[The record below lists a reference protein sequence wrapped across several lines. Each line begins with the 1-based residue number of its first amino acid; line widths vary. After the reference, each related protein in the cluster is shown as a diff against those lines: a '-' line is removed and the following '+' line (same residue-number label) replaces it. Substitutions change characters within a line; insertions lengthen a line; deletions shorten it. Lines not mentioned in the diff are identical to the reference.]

1 LKYDEQFIMGPD
13 VRVMVIGAA
22 GRLGAA
28 VVEAFADA
36 VVASHNRA
44 TLDVT
49 NPDAIARAVDAAS
62 PNVIVNCAAFNHVDL
77 AEDQPDEALA
87 VNAFAVRSLAR
98 AAETHDATLVHYS
111 TDFVFD
117 GTATEPYEEDA
128 RPSPRSTYASTKL
141 LGEWFAL
148 DAPRSFVLRVESLF
162 GQVPGWTGRAGTLDT
177 IVSGIEARRE
187 VKVFTDRVVSPGY
200 VPDIAAAT
208 RHLVTSAA
216 QPGLYHCVNSGCATW
231 AEVAQEAARVLG
243 IEARLQP
250 VTTNEVA
257 LKASRPRFCALAN
270 RKLGEAGYP
279 MPNWQDGLRRWIM
292 SRTHA

>member
-1 LKYDEQFIMGPD
+1 LKYDQQFIMGPD
-13 VRVMVIGAA
+13 LRVMVIGSA

-28 VVEAFADA
+28 VVDAFSDA
-36 VVASHNRA
+36 VVTSHTRA

-49 NPDAIARAVDAAS
+49 KPDAVARAVAAAS
-62 PNVIVNCAAFNHVDL
+62 PNVIVNCVAFNHVDL

-98 AAETHDATLVHYS
+98 AAETHNAALVHYS

-117 GTATEPYEEDA
+117 GTATEPYDEDA
-128 RPSPRSTYASTKL
+128 RPSPQSTYASTKL

-162 GQVPGWTGRAGTLDT
+162 GQVAGWSGRPGTLDA
-177 IVSGIEARRE
+177 IVAGIEARRD

-208 RHLVTSAA
+208 RHLVTSGA
-216 QPGLYHCVNSGCATW
+216 QPGLYHCVNSGRATW

-243 IEARLQP
+243 IEPRLQF

-270 RKLGEAGYP
+270 RKLAAAGFP
-279 MPNWQDGLRRWIM
+279 MPNWQDGVRRWIM

>member
-1 LKYDEQFIMGPD
+1 MGPD
-13 VRVMVIGAA
+13 ARVMVIGAA

-28 VVEAFADA
+28 VVEAFSDA
-36 VVASHNRA
+36 VVTSHTRA

-49 NPDAIARAVDAAS
+49 SPDAVARAVKAAS
-62 PNVIVNCAAFNHVDL
+62 PKVIVNCVAFNDVDL
-77 AEDQPDEALA
+77 AEDQPHEALA

-117 GTATEPYEEDA
+117 GTATEPYDEDA

-141 LGEWFAL
+141 IGEWFAL

-162 GQVPGWTGRAGTLDT
+162 GQVAGWTGRPGSLDA
-177 IVSGIEARRE
+177 IVSGIEARRD

-208 RHLVTSAA
+208 RHLVTSGAP
-216 QPGLYHCVNSGCATW
+216 PGLYHCVNSGRATG
-231 AEVAQEAARVLG
+231 AEVAQEAARVMG
-243 IEARLQP
+243 IEPHLQL
-250 VTTNEVA
+250 VTMDDVT
-257 LKASRPRFCALAN
+257 LKAARPQFCALAN
-270 RKLGEAGYP
+270 RKLAAAGYT
-279 MPNWQDGLRRWIM
+279 MPSWQDGLRRWIM
-292 SRTHA
+292 GRTHG